1 MMILFNHKEQ
11 VIRYVRNDVTRVLE
25 HKQVLT
31 DENYVSDNLYA
42 EIEALDDEVLAQ
54 LEYVAIPVEDMTYQY
69 HYFWVQKHETRGNIT
84 SIQGVQSGIEALRK
98 TPVKDFRPHERN
110 AKYAIDQV
118 LDGTNWRAGYVAD
131 TGKRSTTV
139 YYVSVFDALKKF
151 CSVWQLEMQFFV
163 EVTNGRIGARYIDFK
178 QRLGKRRGA
187 RVVYGHNALEIV
199 KEEERTELYTALIG
213 RGKGEEVSSEEENKS
228 GQAGYGRKINFEEI
242 EWSVANGD
250 PVDKPA
256 GQLYVEIPQAT
267 ERYGVRGTD
276 GQMKPKIGFV
286 EFQDEEDKH
295 ELIKLTYAELQRL
308 SRPQVLFKTS
318 SVYVEGQIGDVIRV
332 VRPDRQIDYET
343 RIFEITWDRLIA
355 RAVDIKL
362 GDQMN
367 ESANKRESRILSSA
381 VDTIRESVGHAISQQ
396 LDSIVSANGF
406 NSNYYMAEDPRE
418 KGHVPKINDLWF
430 KPDPDSEGDYIMYV
444 WNGEFW
450 EELIRTNNNERV
462 KQLVQEMEE
471 YWRKADEAFEKQ
483 KAESERRLEEFNQ
496 SLEQF
501 RQSLDENDVEADRK
515 VNEFR
520 KQLERDQQERE
531 RIREENQAKINEFE
545 RKLAEEE
552 AKAQQRQ
559 QATEEALK
567 QFRKQLENDT
577 SEKIRQANQ
586 EKVEEFERLLA
597 ESQQEVERIREANN
611 AKLEEFRKQFEQ
623 KQSETQQ
630 IHERNDQKMSEF
642 ERHLNDFEAQLNS
655 FDAEALEGL
664 DKRISEALDKADIS
678 QKINERVRNII
689 NDAGFGNALKD
700 IEDKLE
706 QTSQTAR
713 VNAEIIGGDGKTR
726 YNKNRTD
733 TTNATIQLE
742 TGYVEIGSNGPD
754 GWPTDES
761 GRLKE
766 LTISFEAE
774 CIPRGSSTVTVRLS
788 TPLWY
793 GAAIEMRPDS
803 QYYPQ
808 ADKKA
813 TAQATELFAVY
824 NGQYTL
830 NVDSPWFAEPTI
842 QRVTVDSDKT
852 VTVNPRL
859 KDIADGNL
867 EAAFHGE
874 WNENAEVI
882 LDGGS

>member
-31 DENYVSDNLYA
+31 DERYVSDNLYA
-42 EIEALDDEVLAQ
+42 EIEALDDDVLAQ
-54 LEYVAIPVEDMTYQY
+54 LEYVAIPVENMDYQY

-98 TPVKDFRPHERN
+98 TPVRDFRPHERE
-110 AKYAIDQV
+110 ARYAIDHV

-131 TGKRSTTV
+131 TGRRSANV
-139 YYVSVFDALKKF
+139 YFVSVFDALKKF

-178 QRLGKRRGA
+178 HRLGKRRGA

-228 GQAGYGRKINFEEI
+228 GQAGYGRKINFEEV
-242 EWSVANGD
+242 EWSVSNGD

-286 EFQDEEDKH
+286 DFQDEEDKH
-295 ELIKLTYAELQRL
+295 ELIKLTYAELERL

-318 SVYVEGQIGDVIRV
+318 SVYLEGQIGDVIRV

-343 RIFEITWDRLIA
+343 RIFEITWDRLMA

-381 VDTIRESVGHAISQQ
+381 VDSVRENIGSAIEKQVDSVI
-396 LDSIVSANGF
+396 SANGF
-406 NSNYYMAEDPRE
+406 NSNFFMSEDPRD

-430 KPDPDSEGDYIMYV
+430 KPDPDSEGDHIMYR

-450 EELIRTNNNERV
+450 EELVRTNDGERV
-462 KQLVQEMEE
+462 ERLVKEMED

-483 KAESERRLEEFNQ
+483 KTESERRLEEFNQ

-501 RQSLDENDVEADRK
+501 RQSLDENDRQAERK
-515 VNEFR
+515 VNEYR

-531 RIREENQAKINEFE
+531 RIREENQ
-545 RKLAEEE
+545 
-552 AKAQQRQ
+552 
-559 QATEEALK
+559 
-567 QFRKQLENDT
+567 
-577 SEKIRQANQ
+577 S
-586 EKVEEFERLLA
+586 
-597 ESQQEVERIREANN
+597 
-611 AKLEEFRKQFEQ
+611 
-623 KQSETQQ
+623 
-630 IHERNDQKMSEF
+630 KMDEF
-642 ERHLNDFEAQLNS
+642 ERHLSDFEQQLKS
-655 FDAEALEGL
+655 FDAGMLEGM
-664 DKRISEALDKADIS
+664 DQRIAEALDNADIS

-689 NDAGFGNALKD
+689 NDAGFGNALQD

-733 TTNATIQLE
+733 TTNTTIQLE

-830 NVDSPWFAEPTI
+830 AVDSPWFTEPTT
-842 QRVTVDSDKT
+842 QQVTVDGNKT
-852 VTVNPRL
+852 VTVNPQL
-859 KDIADGNL
+859 KTIADGNL
-867 EAAFHGE
+867 EAEFYGE
-874 WNENAEVI
+874 WSENADI
-882 LDGGS
+882 IFDGGS

>member
-25 HKQVLT
+25 HKQTLT
-31 DENYVSDNLYA
+31 DERYVSDNLYA
-42 EIEALDDEVLAQ
+42 EIEALDDDVLAQ
-54 LEYVAIPVEDMTYQY
+54 LEYVAIPVENMDYQY

-98 TPVKDFRPHERN
+98 TPVRDFRPHERE
-110 AKYAIDQV
+110 ARYAIDHV

-131 TGKRSTTV
+131 TGRRSTNV
-139 YYVSVFDALKKF
+139 YFVSVFDALKKF

-178 QRLGKRRGA
+178 HRLGKRRGA

-213 RGKGEEVSSEEENKS
+213 RGKGEEVSSEEENES
-228 GQAGYGRKINFEEI
+228 GQAGYGRKINFEEV
-242 EWSVANGD
+242 EWSVSNGD

-267 ERYGVRGTD
+267 ERYGVRGVD

-286 EFQDEEDKH
+286 DFQDEEDKH
-295 ELIKLTYAELQRL
+295 ELIKLTYAELERL

-318 SVYVEGQIGDVIRV
+318 SVYLEGQIGDVIRV

-343 RIFEITWDRLIA
+343 RIFEITWDRLMA

-381 VDTIRESVGHAISQQ
+381 VDSVRENIGSAIEKQVDSVI
-396 LDSIVSANGF
+396 SANGF
-406 NSNYYMAEDPRE
+406 NSNFYMAEDPRD

-430 KPDPDSEGDYIMYV
+430 KPDPDSEGDHIMYR
-444 WNGEFW
+444 WNGGFW
-450 EELIRTNNNERV
+450 EELVRTNDGERV
-462 KQLVQEMEE
+462 ERLVKEMEE

-483 KAESERRLEEFNQ
+483 QAESERRLEEFNQ

-501 RQSLDENDVEADRK
+501 RQSLDENDREADRK

-531 RIREENQAKINEFE
+531 RIREENQEKINEFE
-545 RKLAEEE
+545 RHLS
-552 AKAQQRQ
+552 
-559 QATEEALK
+559 
-567 QFRKQLENDT
+567 D
-577 SEKIRQANQ
+577 
-586 EKVEEFERLLA
+586 
-597 ESQQEVERIREANN
+597 
-611 AKLEEFRKQFEQ
+611 FEQ
-623 KQSETQQ
+623 
-630 IHERNDQKMSEF
+630 
-642 ERHLNDFEAQLNS
+642 QLKS
-655 FDAEALEGL
+655 FDAGMLEGL
-664 DKRISEALDKADIS
+664 DQRIAEALDNADIS
-678 QKINERVRNII
+678 QKINERVSNII
-689 NDAGFGNALKD
+689 NDAGFGNALQN

-754 GWPTDES
+754 GWPVDES

-774 CIPRGSSTVTVRLS
+774 CIPRGSSTVTVQLS

-830 NVDSPWFAEPTI
+830 AVDSPWFTEPST
-842 QRVTVDSDKT
+842 QRVTIDSDKA
-852 VTVNPRL
+852 VTVSPRL
-859 KDIADGNL
+859 KTIADGNL
-867 EAAFHGE
+867 EADFHGE
-874 WNENAEVI
+874 WSENADI
-882 LDGGS
+882 IFDGGS

>member
-31 DENYVSDNLYA
+31 DERYVSDNLYA
-42 EIEALDDEVLAQ
+42 EVEALDDDVLTQ

-98 TPVKDFRPHERN
+98 TPVRDFRPHERE
-110 AKYAIDQV
+110 ARYAIDHV

-131 TGKRSTTV
+131 TGRRSTNV
-139 YYVSVFDALKKF
+139 YFVSVFDALKKF

-178 QRLGKRRGA
+178 HRLGKRRGA

-213 RGKGEEVSSEEENKS
+213 RGKGEEVSSEEENES
-228 GQAGYGRKINFEEI
+228 GQAGYGRKINFEEV

-286 EFQDEEDKH
+286 DFQDEEDKH
-295 ELIKLTYAELQRL
+295 ELIKLTYAELERL

-318 SVYVEGQIGDVIRV
+318 SVYLEGQIGDVIRV

-343 RIFEITWDRLIA
+343 RIFEITWDRLMA

-381 VDTIRESVGHAISQQ
+381 IDSVRENIGSAIEKQVDSVI
-396 LDSIVSANGF
+396 SANGF
-406 NSNYYMAEDPRE
+406 NSNFYMAEDPRD

-430 KPDPDSEGDYIMYV
+430 KPDPDSEGDHIMYR

-450 EELIRTNNNERV
+450 EELVRTNDGERV
-462 KQLVQEMEE
+462 ERLVKEMEE

-483 KAESERRLEEFNQ
+483 QAENERRLEEFHQ

-501 RQSLDENDVEADRK
+501 RQSLDENDRQAERK
-515 VNEFR
+515 VNDFR

-531 RIREENQAKINEFE
+531 RIREDNQ
-545 RKLAEEE
+545 
-552 AKAQQRQ
+552 
-559 QATEEALK
+559 
-567 QFRKQLENDT
+567 
-577 SEKIRQANQ
+577 S
-586 EKVEEFERLLA
+586 
-597 ESQQEVERIREANN
+597 
-611 AKLEEFRKQFEQ
+611 
-623 KQSETQQ
+623 
-630 IHERNDQKMSEF
+630 KMDEF
-642 ERHLNDFEAQLNS
+642 ERHLSDFEQQLKS
-655 FDAEALEGL
+655 FDAGMLEGL
-664 DKRISEALDKADIS
+664 DQRIAEALDNADIS

-689 NDAGFGNALKD
+689 NDAGFGNALQD

-774 CIPRGSSTVTVRLS
+774 CIPRGASTVTVRLS

-813 TAQATELFAVY
+813 SAQSTELFAVY

-830 NVDSPWFAEPTI
+830 NVDSPWFTEPTT
-842 QRVTVDSDKT
+842 QRVTIDSNKT
-852 VTVNPRL
+852 VTVNPQL
-859 KDIADGNL
+859 KTIADGNL
-867 EAAFHGE
+867 EAEFYGE
-874 WNENAEVI
+874 WNENPDI
-882 LDGGS
+882 IFDGGS

>member
-25 HKQVLT
+25 HKQALT
-31 DENYVSDNLYA
+31 DERYVSDNLYA
-42 EIEALDDEVLAQ
+42 EIEALDDDVLAQ
-54 LEYVAIPVEDMTYQY
+54 LEYVAIPVEGMKYQY

-98 TPVKDFRPHERN
+98 TPVRDFRPHERE
-110 AKYAIDQV
+110 ARYAIDYV

-131 TGKRSTTV
+131 TGRRSTTV
-139 YYVSVFDALKKF
+139 YFVSVFDALKKF

-163 EVTNGRIGARYIDFK
+163 EVTNGQIGARYIDFK
-178 QRLGKRRGA
+178 HRLGKRRGA

-228 GQAGYGRKINFEEI
+228 GQAGYGRKINFEEV
-242 EWSVANGD
+242 EWSIANGD

-267 ERYGVRGTD
+267 ERYGVRGVD
-276 GQMKPKIGFV
+276 GEMKPKIGFV
-286 EFQDEEDKH
+286 DFQDEEDKH
-295 ELIKLTYAELQRL
+295 ELIKLTYAELERL

-318 SVYVEGQIGDVIRV
+318 SVYLEGQIGDVIRV

-343 RIFEITWDRLIA
+343 RIFEITWDRLMA

-381 VDTIRESVGHAISQQ
+381 IDSVRENIGSAIEKQVDSVI
-396 LDSIVSANGF
+396 SANGF
-406 NSNYYMAEDPRE
+406 NSNFYMAEDPRD

-430 KPDPDSEGDYIMYV
+430 KPDPDSEGDHIMYR

-450 EELIRTNNNERV
+450 EELVRTNDGERV
-462 KQLVQEMEE
+462 ERLVKEMEE

-483 KAESERRLEEFNQ
+483 QAENERRLEEFHQ

-501 RQSLDENDVEADRK
+501 RQSLDENDRQAERK
-515 VNEFR
+515 VNDFR

-531 RIREENQAKINEFE
+531 RIREDNQ
-545 RKLAEEE
+545 
-552 AKAQQRQ
+552 
-559 QATEEALK
+559 
-567 QFRKQLENDT
+567 
-577 SEKIRQANQ
+577 S
-586 EKVEEFERLLA
+586 
-597 ESQQEVERIREANN
+597 
-611 AKLEEFRKQFEQ
+611 
-623 KQSETQQ
+623 
-630 IHERNDQKMSEF
+630 KMDEF
-642 ERHLNDFEAQLNS
+642 ERHLSDFEQQLKS
-655 FDAEALEGL
+655 FDAGMLEGL
-664 DKRISEALDKADIS
+664 DQRIAEALDNADIS

-689 NDAGFGNALKD
+689 NDAGFGNALQD

-774 CIPRGSSTVTVRLS
+774 CIPRGASTVTVRLS

-813 TAQATELFAVY
+813 SAQSTELFAVY

-830 NVDSPWFAEPTI
+830 NVDSPWFTEPTT
-842 QRVTVDSDKT
+842 QRVTIDSNKT
-852 VTVNPRL
+852 VTVNPQL
-859 KDIADGNL
+859 KTIADGNL
-867 EAAFHGE
+867 EAEFYGE
-874 WNENAEVI
+874 WNENPDI
-882 LDGGS
+882 IFDGGS

>member
-11 VIRYVRNDVTRVLE
+11 VIRYVRNEVTRVLE
-25 HKQVLT
+25 HKQALT
-31 DENYVSDNLYA
+31 DERYVSDNLYA

-54 LEYVAIPVEDMTYQY
+54 LEYVAIPVEGMTYQY

-98 TPVKDFRPHERN
+98 TPVRDFRPHERE
-110 AKYAIDQV
+110 ARYAIDHV

-131 TGKRSTTV
+131 TGRRSTNV
-139 YYVSVFDALKKF
+139 YFVSVFDALKKF

-163 EVTNGRIGARYIDFK
+163 EVTNGRIGARFIDFK
-178 QRLGKRRGA
+178 HRLGKRRGA

-213 RGKGEEVSSEEENKS
+213 RGKGEEVSSEEENES
-228 GQAGYGRKINFEEI
+228 GQAGYGRKINFEEV
-242 EWSVANGD
+242 EWSVSNGD

-267 ERYGVRGTD
+267 ERYGVRGVD

-286 EFQDEEDKH
+286 DFQDEEDKH
-295 ELIKLTYAELQRL
+295 ELIKLTYAELERL

-318 SVYVEGQIGDVIRV
+318 SVYLEGQIGDVIRV

-343 RIFEITWDRLIA
+343 RIFEITWDRLMA

-367 ESANKRESRILSSA
+367 ESANKRESRITGQA
-381 VDTIRESVGHAISQQ
+381 VDAIREEVGEAIKKEVEAV
-396 LDSIVSANGF
+396 VSANGA
-406 NSNYYMAEDPRE
+406 NTNYYMAEDPRD
-418 KGHVPKINDLWF
+418 KGYVPKINDLWF
-430 KPDPDSEGDYIMYV
+430 KPDPDSEGDHIMYR

-450 EELIRTNNNERV
+450 EELVRTNDSERV
-462 KQLVQEMEE
+462 ERLVKEMEE

-483 KAESERRLEEFNQ
+483 QAENERRLEEFNQ

-531 RIREENQAKINEFE
+531 QIREENQSKINEFE
-545 RKLAEEE
+545 RKLANSDASIEQIRE
-552 AKAQQRQ
+552 KN
-559 QATEEALK
+559 K
-567 QFRKQLENDT
+567 ENLDDFQKKL
-577 SEKIRQANQ
+577 SEQSD
-586 EKVEEFERLLA
+586 ER
-597 ESQQEVERIREANN
+597 ERIRE
-611 AKLEEFRKQFEQ
+611 Q
-623 KQSETQQ
+623 
-630 IHERNDQKMSEF
+630 NDQKMDEF
-642 ERHLNDFEAQLNS
+642 EKHLSDFEQQLKS

-664 DKRISEALDKADIS
+664 DKRIAEALDNADIS

-689 NDAGFGNALKD
+689 NNAGFGNALKD

-830 NVDSPWFAEPTI
+830 AVDSPWFAEQAT
-842 QRVTVDSDKT
+842 QRVTVDSNKT
-852 VTVNPRL
+852 VTVSPQL
-859 KDIADGNL
+859 KTIADGNL
-867 EAAFHGE
+867 EAEFYGE

>member
-25 HKQVLT
+25 HKQALT
-31 DENYVSDNLYA
+31 DERYVSDNLYA
-42 EIEALDDEVLAQ
+42 EIEALDDDVLAQ
-54 LEYVAIPVEDMTYQY
+54 LEYVAIPVENMNYQY

-98 TPVKDFRPHERN
+98 TPVKDFRPHERE
-110 AKYAIDQV
+110 ARYAIDHV

-131 TGKRSTTV
+131 TGIRSTNV
-139 YYVSVFDALKKF
+139 YFVSVFDALKKF

-178 QRLGKRRGA
+178 HRLGKRRGA

-213 RGKGEEVSSEEENKS
+213 RGKGEEVSSEEENVS
-228 GQAGYGRKINFEEI
+228 GQAGYGRKINFEEV

-286 EFQDEEDKH
+286 DFQDEEDKH
-295 ELIKLTYAELQRL
+295 ELIKLTYAELERL

-318 SVYVEGQIGDVIRV
+318 SVYLEGQIGDVIRV

-343 RIFEITWDRLIA
+343 RIFEITWDRLMA

-381 VDTIRESVGHAISQQ
+381 VDSVRENIGSAIEKQVDSVI
-396 LDSIVSANGF
+396 SANGF
-406 NSNYYMAEDPRE
+406 NSNFYMAEDPRD

-430 KPDPDSEGDYIMYV
+430 KPDPDSEGDHIMYR

-450 EELIRTNNNERV
+450 EELVRTNDGERV
-462 KQLVQEMEE
+462 ERLVKEMEE

-483 KAESERRLEEFNQ
+483 QAENERKIEEFNQ

-501 RQSLDENDVEADRK
+501 QQSLDENDREAERK

-531 RIREENQAKINEFE
+531 RIREENQ
-545 RKLAEEE
+545 
-552 AKAQQRQ
+552 
-559 QATEEALK
+559 
-567 QFRKQLENDT
+567 
-577 SEKIRQANQ
+577 S
-586 EKVEEFERLLA
+586 
-597 ESQQEVERIREANN
+597 
-611 AKLEEFRKQFEQ
+611 
-623 KQSETQQ
+623 
-630 IHERNDQKMSEF
+630 KMGEF
-642 ERHLNDFEAQLNS
+642 ERHLSDFEQQLKS
-655 FDAEALEGL
+655 FDAGMLEGL
-664 DKRISEALDKADIS
+664 DQRISEALDNADIS
-678 QKINERVRNII
+678 QKINERVRSII
-689 NDAGFGNALKD
+689 NDAGFGNALQD

-742 TGYVEIGSNGPD
+742 TGYVDIGSNGPD
-754 GWPTDES
+754 GWPVDES
-761 GRLKE
+761 GQLKE

-813 TAQATELFAVY
+813 TAQATELFSVY

-830 NVDSPWFAEPTI
+830 AVNSPWFAEPTT
-842 QRVTVDSDKT
+842 QRVTIDSNKT
-852 VTVNPRL
+852 VTVSPQL
-859 KDIADGNL
+859 KTIADGNL
-867 EAAFHGE
+867 EADFHGE
-874 WNENAEVI
+874 WSENADI
-882 LDGGS
+882 IFDGGS

>member
-25 HKQVLT
+25 HKQALT
-31 DENYVSDNLYA
+31 DERYVSDNLYA
-42 EIEALDDEVLAQ
+42 EIEALDDDVLAQ
-54 LEYVAIPVEDMTYQY
+54 LEYVAIPVEGMTYQY

-98 TPVKDFRPHERN
+98 TPVRDFRPHERE
-110 AKYAIDQV
+110 ARYAIDHV

-131 TGKRSTTV
+131 TGRRSTNV
-139 YYVSVFDALKKF
+139 YFVSVFDSLKKF

-178 QRLGKRRGA
+178 HRLGKRRGT

-228 GQAGYGRKINFEEI
+228 GQAGYGRKINFEEV

-286 EFQDEEDKH
+286 DFQDEEDKH
-295 ELIKLTYAELQRL
+295 ELIKLTYAELERL

-318 SVYVEGQIGDVIRV
+318 SVYLEGQIGDVIRV

-343 RIFEITWDRLIA
+343 RIFEITWDRLMA

-381 VDTIRESVGHAISQQ
+381 VDSVRENIGSAIEKQVDSVI
-396 LDSIVSANGF
+396 SANGF
-406 NSNYYMAEDPRE
+406 NSNFFMSEDPRD

-430 KPDPDSEGDYIMYV
+430 KPDPDSEGDHIMYR
-444 WNGEFW
+444 WSGEFW
-450 EELIRTNNNERV
+450 EELVRTNDGERV
-462 KQLVQEMEE
+462 ERLVKEMEE

-483 KAESERRLEEFNQ
+483 QAESERRLEEFNQ

-501 RQSLDENDVEADRK
+501 RQSLDENDREADRK

-531 RIREENQAKINEFE
+531 RIREENQ
-545 RKLAEEE
+545 
-552 AKAQQRQ
+552 
-559 QATEEALK
+559 
-567 QFRKQLENDT
+567 
-577 SEKIRQANQ
+577 S
-586 EKVEEFERLLA
+586 
-597 ESQQEVERIREANN
+597 
-611 AKLEEFRKQFEQ
+611 
-623 KQSETQQ
+623 
-630 IHERNDQKMSEF
+630 KMDEF
-642 ERHLNDFEAQLNS
+642 ERHLSDFEQQLKS
-655 FDAEALEGL
+655 FDAGMLEGL
-664 DKRISEALDKADIS
+664 DQRISEALDNADIS

-689 NDAGFGNALKD
+689 SDAGFGNALQD

-733 TTNATIQLE
+733 TTNTTIQLE

-754 GWPTDES
+754 GWPVDES

-808 ADKKA
+808 VDKKA

-830 NVDSPWFAEPTI
+830 AVDSPWFAEPTT
-842 QRVTVDSDKT
+842 QRVTIDRDKT
-852 VTVNPRL
+852 VIVSPQL
-859 KDIADGNL
+859 KTIADGNL
-867 EAAFHGE
+867 EAEFYGE
-874 WNENAEVI
+874 WNENPEVI

>member
-25 HKQVLT
+25 HKQALT
-31 DENYVSDNLYA
+31 DERYVSDNLYA
-42 EIEALDDEVLAQ
+42 EIEALDDDVLAQ
-54 LEYVAIPVEDMTYQY
+54 LEYVAIPVDGMTYQY

-98 TPVKDFRPHERN
+98 TPVRDFRPHERE
-110 AKYAIDQV
+110 ARYAIDHV

-131 TGKRSTTV
+131 TGRRSTNV
-139 YYVSVFDALKKF
+139 YFVSVFDSLKKF

-178 QRLGKRRGA
+178 HRLGKRRGT

-228 GQAGYGRKINFEEI
+228 GQAGYGRKINFEEV

-286 EFQDEEDKH
+286 DFQDEEDKH
-295 ELIKLTYAELQRL
+295 ELIKLTYAELERL

-318 SVYVEGQIGDVIRV
+318 SVYLEGQIGDVIRV

-343 RIFEITWDRLIA
+343 RIFEITWDRLMA

-381 VDTIRESVGHAISQQ
+381 VDSVRENIGSAIEKQVDSVI
-396 LDSIVSANGF
+396 SANGF
-406 NSNYYMAEDPRE
+406 NSNFFMSEDPRD

-430 KPDPDSEGDYIMYV
+430 KPDPDSEGDHIMYR
-444 WNGEFW
+444 WSGEFW
-450 EELIRTNNNERV
+450 EELVRTNDGERV
-462 KQLVQEMEE
+462 ERLVKEMEE

-483 KAESERRLEEFNQ
+483 QAESERRLEEFNQ

-501 RQSLDENDVEADRK
+501 RQSLDENDREADRK

-531 RIREENQAKINEFE
+531 RIREENQ
-545 RKLAEEE
+545 
-552 AKAQQRQ
+552 
-559 QATEEALK
+559 
-567 QFRKQLENDT
+567 
-577 SEKIRQANQ
+577 S
-586 EKVEEFERLLA
+586 
-597 ESQQEVERIREANN
+597 
-611 AKLEEFRKQFEQ
+611 
-623 KQSETQQ
+623 
-630 IHERNDQKMSEF
+630 KMDEF
-642 ERHLNDFEAQLNS
+642 ERHLSDFEQQLKS
-655 FDAEALEGL
+655 FDAGMLEGL
-664 DKRISEALDKADIS
+664 DQRISEALDNADIS

-689 NDAGFGNALKD
+689 SDAGFGNALQD

-733 TTNATIQLE
+733 TTNTTIQLE

-754 GWPTDES
+754 GWPVDES

-808 ADKKA
+808 VDKKA

-830 NVDSPWFAEPTI
+830 AVDSPWFAEPTT
-842 QRVTVDSDKT
+842 QRVTIDRDKT
-852 VTVNPRL
+852 VIVSPQL
-859 KDIADGNL
+859 KTIADGNL
-867 EAAFHGE
+867 EAEFYGE
-874 WNENAEVI
+874 WNENPEVI

>member
-31 DENYVSDNLYA
+31 DERYVSDNLYA

-98 TPVKDFRPHERN
+98 TPVRDFRPHERE
-110 AKYAIDQV
+110 ARYAIDHV

-131 TGKRSTTV
+131 TGRRSTNV
-139 YYVSVFDALKKF
+139 YFVSVFDALKKF

-178 QRLGKRRGA
+178 HRLGKRRGA

-213 RGKGEEVSSEEENKS
+213 RGKGEEVSSEEENTS
-228 GQAGYGRKINFEEI
+228 GQAGYGRKINFEEV
-242 EWSVANGD
+242 EWSVSNGD

-286 EFQDEEDKH
+286 DFQDEEDKH
-295 ELIKLTYAELQRL
+295 ELIKLTYAELERL

-318 SVYVEGQIGDVIRV
+318 SVYLEGQIGDVIRV

-343 RIFEITWDRLIA
+343 RIFEITWDRLMA

-381 VDTIRESVGHAISQQ
+381 VDSVRENVGSAIEKQVDSVI
-396 LDSIVSANGF
+396 SANGF
-406 NSNYYMAEDPRE
+406 NSNFFMSEDPRD

-430 KPDPDSEGDYIMYV
+430 KPDPDSEGDHIMYR

-450 EELIRTNNNERV
+450 EELVRTNDGERV
-462 KQLVQEMEE
+462 ERLVKEMEE

-483 KAESERRLEEFNQ
+483 QAESERKLEEFNQ

-501 RQSLDENDVEADRK
+501 RQSLDENDREAERK
-515 VNEFR
+515 VNEYR

-531 RIREENQAKINEFE
+531 RIREENQ
-545 RKLAEEE
+545 
-552 AKAQQRQ
+552 
-559 QATEEALK
+559 
-567 QFRKQLENDT
+567 
-577 SEKIRQANQ
+577 S
-586 EKVEEFERLLA
+586 
-597 ESQQEVERIREANN
+597 
-611 AKLEEFRKQFEQ
+611 
-623 KQSETQQ
+623 
-630 IHERNDQKMSEF
+630 KMDEF
-642 ERHLNDFEAQLNS
+642 ERHLSNFEQQLKS
-655 FDAEALEGL
+655 FDAGMLEGL
-664 DKRISEALDKADIS
+664 DQRIAEALDNADIS

-689 NDAGFGNALKD
+689 NDAGFGNALQD

-803 QYYPQ
+803 EYYPQ

-813 TAQATELFAVY
+813 TAQSTELFAVY

-830 NVDSPWFAEPTI
+830 NVDSPWFTEPTT
-842 QRVTVDSDKT
+842 QRVTIDSNKT
-852 VTVNPRL
+852 VTVNPQL
-859 KDIADGNL
+859 KTIADGNL
-867 EAAFHGE
+867 EADFYGE
-874 WNENAEVI
+874 WSENAGI
-882 LDGGS
+882 IFDGGS

>member
-25 HKQVLT
+25 HKQALT
-31 DENYVSDNLYA
+31 DERYVSDNLYA

-54 LEYVAIPVEDMTYQY
+54 LEYVAIPVENMDYQY

-98 TPVKDFRPHERN
+98 TPVRDFRPHERE
-110 AKYAIDQV
+110 ARYAIDHV

-131 TGKRSTTV
+131 TGRRSTNV
-139 YYVSVFDALKKF
+139 YFVSVFDALKKF

-178 QRLGKRRGA
+178 HRLGKRRGA

-213 RGKGEEVSSEEENKS
+213 RGKGEEVSSEDENES
-228 GQAGYGRKINFEEI
+228 GQAGYGRKINFEEV
-242 EWSVANGD
+242 EWSVSNGD

-286 EFQDEEDKH
+286 DFQDEEDKH
-295 ELIKLTYAELQRL
+295 ELIKLTYAELERL

-318 SVYVEGQIGDVIRV
+318 SVYLEGQIGDVIRV

-343 RIFEITWDRLIA
+343 RIFEITWDRLMA

-381 VDTIRESVGHAISQQ
+381 VDSVRENIGSAIEKQVDSVI
-396 LDSIVSANGF
+396 SANGF
-406 NSNYYMAEDPRE
+406 NSNFYMAEDPRD

-430 KPDPDSEGDYIMYV
+430 KPDPDSEGDHIMYR

-450 EELIRTNNNERV
+450 EELVRTNDGERV
-462 KQLVQEMEE
+462 ERLVKEMEE

-483 KAESERRLEEFNQ
+483 QAENERKLEEFNQ

-531 RIREENQAKINEFE
+531 RIREENQ
-545 RKLAEEE
+545 
-552 AKAQQRQ
+552 
-559 QATEEALK
+559 
-567 QFRKQLENDT
+567 
-577 SEKIRQANQ
+577 S
-586 EKVEEFERLLA
+586 
-597 ESQQEVERIREANN
+597 
-611 AKLEEFRKQFEQ
+611 
-623 KQSETQQ
+623 
-630 IHERNDQKMSEF
+630 KMDEF
-642 ERHLNDFEAQLNS
+642 ERHLSDFEQQLKS
-655 FDAEALEGL
+655 FDAGMLEGL
-664 DKRISEALDKADIS
+664 DQRIAEALDNADIS
-678 QKINERVRNII
+678 QKINERVRSII
-689 NDAGFGNALKD
+689 NDAGFGNALQD

-726 YNKNRTD
+726 YNKNRTG

-830 NVDSPWFAEPTI
+830 AVDSPWFTEPTT
-842 QRVTVDSDKT
+842 QRVTIDSNKT
-852 VTVNPRL
+852 VTVNPQL
-859 KDIADGNL
+859 KTIADGNL
-867 EAAFHGE
+867 EAEFYGE
-874 WNENAEVI
+874 WSENADI
-882 LDGGS
+882 IFDGGS

>member
-1 MMILFNHKEQ
+1 MMIFFNHKEQ

-31 DENYVSDNLYA
+31 DERYVSDNLYA

-54 LEYVAIPVEDMTYQY
+54 LEYVAIPVENMDYQY

-98 TPVKDFRPHERN
+98 TPVRDFRPHERE
-110 AKYAIDQV
+110 ARYAIDHV

-131 TGKRSTTV
+131 TGRRSTTV
-139 YYVSVFDALKKF
+139 YFVSVFDALKKF

-178 QRLGKRRGA
+178 HRLGKRRGA

-213 RGKGEEVSSEEENKS
+213 RGKGEEVSSEEENES
-228 GQAGYGRKINFEEI
+228 GQAGYGRKINFEEV
-242 EWSVANGD
+242 EWSVSNGD

-286 EFQDEEDKH
+286 DFQDEEDKH
-295 ELIKLTYAELQRL
+295 ELIKLTYAELERL

-318 SVYVEGQIGDVIRV
+318 SVYLEGQIGDVIRV

-343 RIFEITWDRLIA
+343 RIFEITWDRLMA

-381 VDTIRESVGHAISQQ
+381 VDSVRENIGSAIEKQVDSVI
-396 LDSIVSANGF
+396 SANGF
-406 NSNYYMAEDPRE
+406 NSNFYMAEDPRD

-430 KPDPDSEGDYIMYV
+430 KPDPDSEGDHIMYR

-450 EELIRTNNNERV
+450 EELVRTNDGERV
-462 KQLVQEMEE
+462 ERLVKEMEE

-483 KAESERRLEEFNQ
+483 QAENERRLEEFHQ

-501 RQSLDENDVEADRK
+501 RQSLDENDRQAERK
-515 VNEFR
+515 VNDFR

-531 RIREENQAKINEFE
+531 RIREENQ
-545 RKLAEEE
+545 
-552 AKAQQRQ
+552 
-559 QATEEALK
+559 
-567 QFRKQLENDT
+567 
-577 SEKIRQANQ
+577 S
-586 EKVEEFERLLA
+586 
-597 ESQQEVERIREANN
+597 
-611 AKLEEFRKQFEQ
+611 
-623 KQSETQQ
+623 
-630 IHERNDQKMSEF
+630 KMDEF
-642 ERHLNDFEAQLNS
+642 ERHLSDFEQQLKS
-655 FDAEALEGL
+655 FDAGMLEGL
-664 DKRISEALDKADIS
+664 DQRISEALDNADIS

-689 NDAGFGNALKD
+689 NDAGFGNALQD

-742 TGYVEIGSNGPD
+742 TGYVEVGSNGPD

-830 NVDSPWFAEPTI
+830 SVDSPWFTEPTT
-842 QRVTVDSDKT
+842 QQVTVDSNKT
-852 VTVNPRL
+852 VTVSPRL
-859 KDIADGNL
+859 KTIADGNL
-867 EAAFHGE
+867 EAEFYGE
-874 WNENAEVI
+874 WSENADI
-882 LDGGS
+882 IFDGGS

>member
-25 HKQVLT
+25 HKQALT
-31 DENYVSDNLYA
+31 DERYVSDNLYA
-42 EIEALDDEVLAQ
+42 EIEALDDDVLAQ
-54 LEYVAIPVEDMTYQY
+54 LEYVAIPVEGMTYQY

-98 TPVKDFRPHERN
+98 TPVRDFRPHERE
-110 AKYAIDQV
+110 ARYAIDHV

-131 TGKRSTTV
+131 TGRRSTNV
-139 YYVSVFDALKKF
+139 YFVSVFDALKKF

-178 QRLGKRRGA
+178 HRLGKRRGA

-213 RGKGEEVSSEEENKS
+213 RGKGEEVSSEDENES
-228 GQAGYGRKINFEEI
+228 GQAGYGRKINFEEV
-242 EWSVANGD
+242 EWSVSNGD

-286 EFQDEEDKH
+286 DFQDEEDKH
-295 ELIKLTYAELQRL
+295 ELIKLTYAELERL

-318 SVYVEGQIGDVIRV
+318 SVYLEGQIGDVIRV

-343 RIFEITWDRLIA
+343 RIFEITWDRLMA

-381 VDTIRESVGHAISQQ
+381 VDSVREEVGSAIEKQVDSVI
-396 LDSIVSANGF
+396 SANGF
-406 NSNYYMAEDPRE
+406 NSNFYMAEDPRD

-430 KPDPDSEGDYIMYV
+430 KPDPDSEGDHIMYR

-450 EELIRTNNNERV
+450 EELVRTNDGERV
-462 KQLVQEMEE
+462 ERLVKEMEE

-483 KAESERRLEEFNQ
+483 QAENERRLEEFHQ

-501 RQSLDENDVEADRK
+501 RQSLDENDRQAERK
-515 VNEFR
+515 VNDFR

-531 RIREENQAKINEFE
+531 RIREENQ
-545 RKLAEEE
+545 
-552 AKAQQRQ
+552 
-559 QATEEALK
+559 
-567 QFRKQLENDT
+567 
-577 SEKIRQANQ
+577 S
-586 EKVEEFERLLA
+586 
-597 ESQQEVERIREANN
+597 
-611 AKLEEFRKQFEQ
+611 
-623 KQSETQQ
+623 
-630 IHERNDQKMSEF
+630 KMDEF
-642 ERHLNDFEAQLNS
+642 ERHLSDFEQQLKS
-655 FDAEALEGL
+655 FDAGMLEGL
-664 DKRISEALDKADIS
+664 DQRISEALDNADIS

-689 NDAGFGNALKD
+689 NDAGFGNALQD

-742 TGYVEIGSNGPD
+742 TGYVEVGSNGPD

-830 NVDSPWFAEPTI
+830 AVNSPWFTEPTT
-842 QRVTVDSDKT
+842 QRVTIDSNKT
-852 VTVNPRL
+852 VTVNPQL
-859 KDIADGNL
+859 KTIADGNL
-867 EAAFHGE
+867 EAEFYGE
-874 WNENAEVI
+874 WSENADI
-882 LDGGS
+882 IFDGGS

>member
-25 HKQVLT
+25 HKQALT
-31 DENYVSDNLYA
+31 DERYVSDNLYA
-42 EIEALDDEVLAQ
+42 EVDALDDEVLAQ
-54 LEYVAIPVEDMTYQY
+54 LEYVAIPVENMDYQY

-98 TPVKDFRPHERN
+98 TPVRDFRPHERE
-110 AKYAIDQV
+110 ARYAIDYV

-131 TGKRSTTV
+131 TGRRSTNV
-139 YYVSVFDALKKF
+139 YFVSVFDALKKF

-178 QRLGKRRGA
+178 HRLGKRRGA

-213 RGKGEEVSSEEENKS
+213 RGKGEEVSSEEENAS
-228 GQAGYGRKINFEEI
+228 GQAGYGRKINFEEV
-242 EWSVANGD
+242 EWSIANGN

-286 EFQDEEDKH
+286 DFQDEEDKH
-295 ELIKLTYAELQRL
+295 ELIKLTYAELERL

-318 SVYVEGQIGDVIRV
+318 SVYLEGQIGDVIRV

-343 RIFEITWDRLIA
+343 RIFEITWDRLMA

-381 VDTIRESVGHAISQQ
+381 VDSVRENIGSAIEKQVDSVI
-396 LDSIVSANGF
+396 SANGF
-406 NSNYYMAEDPRE
+406 NSNYYMAEDPRD

-430 KPDPDSEGDYIMYV
+430 KPDPDSEGDHIMYR

-450 EELIRTNNNERV
+450 EELVRTNDGERV
-462 KQLVQEMEE
+462 ERLVKEMEE

-483 KAESERRLEEFNQ
+483 QAENERKLEEFHQ

-501 RQSLDENDVEADRK
+501 RQSLDENDKEAERK
-515 VNEFR
+515 VNEYR

-531 RIREENQAKINEFE
+531 RIREENQEKINEFE
-545 RKLAEEE
+545 RHLS
-552 AKAQQRQ
+552 
-559 QATEEALK
+559 
-567 QFRKQLENDT
+567 D
-577 SEKIRQANQ
+577 
-586 EKVEEFERLLA
+586 
-597 ESQQEVERIREANN
+597 
-611 AKLEEFRKQFEQ
+611 FEQ
-623 KQSETQQ
+623 
-630 IHERNDQKMSEF
+630 
-642 ERHLNDFEAQLNS
+642 QLKS
-655 FDAEALEGL
+655 FDAGMLEGL
-664 DKRISEALDKADIS
+664 DQRIAEALDNADIS

-689 NDAGFGNALKD
+689 NDAGFGSALQD

-726 YNKNRTD
+726 YNKNRTG

-742 TGYVEIGSNGPD
+742 TGYVEIGSNGSD

-830 NVDSPWFAEPTI
+830 NVDSPWFAEPSM
-842 QRVTVDSDKT
+842 QRVTIDGNKT
-852 VTVNPRL
+852 VTVSPQL
-859 KDIADGNL
+859 KTITDGNL
-867 EAAFHGE
+867 EADFHGE
-874 WNENAEVI
+874 WSADAEI
-882 LDGGS
+882 IFDGGS

>member
-25 HKQVLT
+25 HKQALT
-31 DENYVSDNLYA
+31 DERYVSDNLYA

-54 LEYVAIPVEDMTYQY
+54 LEYVAIPVEDMAYQY

-98 TPVKDFRPHERN
+98 TPVKDFRPHERE
-110 AKYAIDQV
+110 ARYAIDHV
-118 LDGTNWRAGYVAD
+118 LDGTNWRAGYVAN
-131 TGKRSTTV
+131 TGRRSTNV
-139 YYVSVFDALKKF
+139 YFVSVFDALKKF

-163 EVTNGRIGARYIDFK
+163 EVTNGQIGARFIDFK
-178 QRLGKRRGA
+178 HRLGKRRGA

-228 GQAGYGRKINFEEI
+228 GQAGYGRKINFEEV

-276 GQMKPKIGFV
+276 GRMKPKIGFV
-286 EFQDEEDKH
+286 DFQDEEDKH
-295 ELIKLTYAELQRL
+295 ELIKLTYAELERL

-318 SVYVEGQIGDVIRV
+318 SVYLEGQIGDVIRV

-343 RIFEITWDRLIA
+343 RIFEITWDRLMA

-381 VDTIRESVGHAISQQ
+381 VDSVRENIGSAIEKQVDSVI
-396 LDSIVSANGF
+396 SANGF
-406 NSNYYMAEDPRE
+406 NSNFYMAEDPRD

-430 KPDPDSEGDYIMYV
+430 KPDPDSEGDHIMYR

-450 EELIRTNNNERV
+450 EELVRTNDGERV
-462 KQLVQEMEE
+462 ERLVKEMEE

-483 KAESERRLEEFNQ
+483 QAENERKLEEFNQ

-501 RQSLDENDVEADRK
+501 RQSLDENDREAERK

-531 RIREENQAKINEFE
+531 RIREENQ
-545 RKLAEEE
+545 
-552 AKAQQRQ
+552 
-559 QATEEALK
+559 
-567 QFRKQLENDT
+567 
-577 SEKIRQANQ
+577 S
-586 EKVEEFERLLA
+586 
-597 ESQQEVERIREANN
+597 
-611 AKLEEFRKQFEQ
+611 
-623 KQSETQQ
+623 
-630 IHERNDQKMSEF
+630 KMDEF
-642 ERHLNDFEAQLNS
+642 ERHLSDFEQQLKS
-655 FDAEALEGL
+655 FDAGMLEGL
-664 DKRISEALDKADIS
+664 DQRIAEALDNADIS

-689 NDAGFGNALKD
+689 NDAGFGNALQD

-733 TTNATIQLE
+733 TTNTTIQLE

-754 GWPTDES
+754 GWPVDES
-761 GRLKE
+761 GQLKE

-830 NVDSPWFAEPTI
+830 AVDSPWFTEPTT
-842 QRVTVDSDKT
+842 QRVTIDSNKT
-852 VTVNPRL
+852 VTVNPQL
-859 KDIADGNL
+859 KTIADGNL
-867 EAAFHGE
+867 EAEFYGE
-874 WNENAEVI
+874 WSENAEI
-882 LDGGS
+882 IFDGGS

>member
-25 HKQVLT
+25 HKQALT
-31 DENYVSDNLYA
+31 DERYVSDNLYA
-42 EIEALDDEVLAQ
+42 EIEALDDEILAQ
-54 LEYVAIPVEDMTYQY
+54 LEYVAIPVKNMDYQY

-98 TPVKDFRPHERN
+98 TPVRDFRPHERE
-110 AKYAIDQV
+110 ARYAIDHV

-131 TGKRSTTV
+131 TGRRSTNV
-139 YYVSVFDALKKF
+139 YFVSVFDALKKF

-163 EVTNGRIGARYIDFK
+163 EVTNGRIGARFIDFK
-178 QRLGKRRGA
+178 HRLGKRRGA

-213 RGKGEEVSSEEENKS
+213 RGKGEEVSSEEENES
-228 GQAGYGRKINFEEI
+228 GQAGYGRKINFEEV
-242 EWSVANGD
+242 EWSISNGD

-267 ERYGVRGTD
+267 ERYGVRGVD

-286 EFQDEEDKH
+286 DFQDEEDKH
-295 ELIKLTYAELQRL
+295 ELIKLTYAELERL

-318 SVYVEGQIGDVIRV
+318 SVYLEGQIGDVIRV

-343 RIFEITWDRLIA
+343 RIFEITWDRLMA

-381 VDTIRESVGHAISQQ
+381 VDSVREEVGSAIEKQVDSVI
-396 LDSIVSANGF
+396 SANGF
-406 NSNYYMAEDPRE
+406 NSNFYMSEDPRD

-430 KPDPDSEGDYIMYV
+430 KPDPDSEGDHIMYR
-444 WNGEFW
+444 WDGEFW
-450 EELIRTNNNERV
+450 EELVRTNDGERV
-462 KQLVQEMEE
+462 ERLVKEMEE

-483 KAESERRLEEFNQ
+483 QAENERKMEEFNQ

-501 RQSLDENDVEADRK
+501 RQSLDENDREAERK

-520 KQLERDQQERE
+520 KQLERDQQERQ
-531 RIREENQAKINEFE
+531 RIREENQ
-545 RKLAEEE
+545 
-552 AKAQQRQ
+552 
-559 QATEEALK
+559 
-567 QFRKQLENDT
+567 
-577 SEKIRQANQ
+577 S
-586 EKVEEFERLLA
+586 
-597 ESQQEVERIREANN
+597 
-611 AKLEEFRKQFEQ
+611 
-623 KQSETQQ
+623 
-630 IHERNDQKMSEF
+630 KMGEF
-642 ERHLNDFEAQLNS
+642 ERHLSDFEQQLKS
-655 FDAEALEGL
+655 FDAGMLEGL
-664 DKRISEALDKADIS
+664 DQRIAEALDNADIS

-689 NDAGFGNALKD
+689 NDAGFGNALQD

-742 TGYVEIGSNGPD
+742 TGYAEIGSNGPD

-830 NVDSPWFAEPTI
+830 AVDSPWFTEPTT
-842 QRVTVDSDKT
+842 QRVTIDSDKT
-852 VTVNPRL
+852 VTVSPRL
-859 KDIADGNL
+859 KTIADGNL
-867 EAAFHGE
+867 EADFHGE
-874 WNENAEVI
+874 WNENAEI
-882 LDGGS
+882 IFDGGS

>member
-25 HKQVLT
+25 HKQALT
-31 DENYVSDNLYA
+31 DERYVSDNLYA

-54 LEYVAIPVEDMTYQY
+54 LEYVAIPVEGMTYQY
-69 HYFWVQKHETRGNIT
+69 HYFWVQKYETRGNIT

-98 TPVKDFRPHERN
+98 TPVRDFRPHERE
-110 AKYAIDQV
+110 ARYAIDHV

-131 TGKRSTTV
+131 TGRRSTNV
-139 YYVSVFDALKKF
+139 YFVSVFDALKKF

-178 QRLGKRRGA
+178 YRLGKRRGA

-228 GQAGYGRKINFEEI
+228 GQAGYGRKINFEEV

-276 GQMKPKIGFV
+276 GRMKPKIGFV
-286 EFQDEEDKH
+286 DFQDEEDKH
-295 ELIKLTYAELQRL
+295 ELIKLTYAELERL

-318 SVYVEGQIGDVIRV
+318 SVYLEGQIGDVIRV

-343 RIFEITWDRLIA
+343 RIFEITWDRLMA

-381 VDTIRESVGHAISQQ
+381 VDNVREEVGSAIEKQVDSVI
-396 LDSIVSANGF
+396 SANGF
-406 NSNYYMAEDPRE
+406 NSNFYMAEDPRD

-430 KPDPDSEGDYIMYV
+430 KPDPDSEGDHIMYR

-450 EELIRTNNNERV
+450 EELVRTNDGERV
-462 KQLVQEMEE
+462 ERLVKEMEE

-501 RQSLDENDVEADRK
+501 RQSLDENDREAERK

-531 RIREENQAKINEFE
+531 RIREENQ
-545 RKLAEEE
+545 
-552 AKAQQRQ
+552 
-559 QATEEALK
+559 
-567 QFRKQLENDT
+567 
-577 SEKIRQANQ
+577 S
-586 EKVEEFERLLA
+586 
-597 ESQQEVERIREANN
+597 
-611 AKLEEFRKQFEQ
+611 
-623 KQSETQQ
+623 
-630 IHERNDQKMSEF
+630 KMDEF
-642 ERHLNDFEAQLNS
+642 ERHLSDFEQQLKS
-655 FDAEALEGL
+655 FDAGMLEGL
-664 DKRISEALDKADIS
+664 DQRIAEALDNADIS

-689 NDAGFGNALKD
+689 NDAGFGNALQD

-726 YNKNRTD
+726 YNKNRTG

-830 NVDSPWFAEPTI
+830 NVDSPWFAEPSM
-842 QRVTVDSDKT
+842 QRVTIDGNKT
-852 VTVNPRL
+852 VTVSPQL
-859 KDIADGNL
+859 KTITDGNL
-867 EAAFHGE
+867 EANFHGE
-874 WNENAEVI
+874 WSADAEI
-882 LDGGS
+882 IFDGGS

>member
-11 VIRYVRNDVTRVLE
+11 VIRYVRNEVTRVLE

-31 DENYVSDNLYA
+31 DERYVSDNLYA
-42 EIEALDDEVLAQ
+42 EIEALDDDVLAQ
-54 LEYVAIPVEDMTYQY
+54 LEYVAIPVENMDYQY

-98 TPVKDFRPHERN
+98 TPVRDFRPHERE
-110 AKYAIDQV
+110 ARYAIDHV

-131 TGKRSTTV
+131 TGRRSTNV
-139 YYVSVFDALKKF
+139 YFVSVFDALKKF

-163 EVTNGRIGARYIDFK
+163 EVTNGQIGARYIDFK
-178 QRLGKRRGA
+178 HRLGKRRGA

-213 RGKGEEVSSEEENKS
+213 RGKGEEVSSEEENES
-228 GQAGYGRKINFEEI
+228 GQAGYGRKINFEEV
-242 EWSVANGD
+242 EWSISNGD

-286 EFQDEEDKH
+286 DFQDEEDKH
-295 ELIKLTYAELQRL
+295 ELIKLTYAELERL

-318 SVYVEGQIGDVIRV
+318 SVYLEGQIGDVIRV

-343 RIFEITWDRLIA
+343 RIFEITWDRLMA
-355 RAVDIKL
+355 QAVDIKL

-381 VDTIRESVGHAISQQ
+381 VDSVRENIGSAIEKQVDSVI
-396 LDSIVSANGF
+396 SANGF
-406 NSNYYMAEDPRE
+406 NSNFFMSEDPRD

-430 KPDPDSEGDYIMYV
+430 KPDPDSEGDHIMYR

-450 EELIRTNNNERV
+450 EELVRTNDGERV
-462 KQLVQEMEE
+462 ERLVKEMEE

-501 RQSLDENDVEADRK
+501 RQSLDENDRQAERK

-531 RIREENQAKINEFE
+531 RIREENQ
-545 RKLAEEE
+545 
-552 AKAQQRQ
+552 
-559 QATEEALK
+559 
-567 QFRKQLENDT
+567 
-577 SEKIRQANQ
+577 S
-586 EKVEEFERLLA
+586 
-597 ESQQEVERIREANN
+597 
-611 AKLEEFRKQFEQ
+611 
-623 KQSETQQ
+623 
-630 IHERNDQKMSEF
+630 KMGEF
-642 ERHLNDFEAQLNS
+642 ERHLSDFEQQLKS
-655 FDAEALEGL
+655 FDAGMLEGL
-664 DKRISEALDKADIS
+664 DQRISEALDNADIS
-678 QKINERVRNII
+678 QKINERVRSII
-689 NDAGFGNALKD
+689 SDAGFGNALQD

-830 NVDSPWFAEPTI
+830 AVDSPWFTEPTT
-842 QRVTVDSDKT
+842 QRVTIDSDKT
-852 VTVNPRL
+852 VTVSPRL
-859 KDIADGNL
+859 KTIADGNL
-867 EAAFHGE
+867 EADFHGE
-874 WNENAEVI
+874 WSADADI
-882 LDGGS
+882 IFDGGS

>member
-11 VIRYVRNDVTRVLE
+11 VIRYVRNEVTRVLE
-25 HKQVLT
+25 HKQALT
-31 DENYVSDNLYA
+31 DERYVSDNLYA
-42 EIEALDDEVLAQ
+42 EVEALDDDVLAQ

-98 TPVKDFRPHERN
+98 TPVRDFRPHERE
-110 AKYAIDQV
+110 ARYAIDHV

-131 TGKRSTTV
+131 TGRRSTNV
-139 YYVSVFDALKKF
+139 YFVSVFDALKKF

-178 QRLGKRRGA
+178 HRLGKRRGA

-213 RGKGEEVSSEEENKS
+213 RGKGEEVSSEEENVS
-228 GQAGYGRKINFEEI
+228 GQAGYGRKINFEEV

-295 ELIKLTYAELQRL
+295 ELIKLTYAELERL

-318 SVYVEGQIGDVIRV
+318 SVYLEGQIGDVIRV

-343 RIFEITWDRLIA
+343 RIFEITWDRLMA

-381 VDTIRESVGHAISQQ
+381 VDSVRENIGSAIEKQVDSVI
-396 LDSIVSANGF
+396 SANGF
-406 NSNYYMAEDPRE
+406 NSNFYMAEDPRD

-430 KPDPDSEGDYIMYV
+430 KPDPDSEGDHIMYR

-450 EELIRTNNNERV
+450 EELVRTNDGERV
-462 KQLVQEMEE
+462 ERLVKEMEA

-483 KAESERRLEEFNQ
+483 QAENERRLEEFNQ

-501 RQSLDENDVEADRK
+501 RQSLDENDREADRK

-531 RIREENQAKINEFE
+531 RIREENQ
-545 RKLAEEE
+545 
-552 AKAQQRQ
+552 
-559 QATEEALK
+559 
-567 QFRKQLENDT
+567 
-577 SEKIRQANQ
+577 S
-586 EKVEEFERLLA
+586 
-597 ESQQEVERIREANN
+597 
-611 AKLEEFRKQFEQ
+611 
-623 KQSETQQ
+623 
-630 IHERNDQKMSEF
+630 KMDEF
-642 ERHLNDFEAQLNS
+642 ERHLSDFEQQLKS
-655 FDAEALEGL
+655 FDAGMLEGL
-664 DKRISEALDKADIS
+664 DQRIAEALDNADIS

-689 NDAGFGNALKD
+689 NDAGFGNALQD

-830 NVDSPWFAEPTI
+830 AVDSPWFTERAT

-852 VTVNPRL
+852 VTVSPQL
-859 KDIADGNL
+859 KTIADGNL
-867 EAAFHGE
+867 EADFHGE
-874 WNENAEVI
+874 WSADAEI
-882 LDGGS
+882 IFDGGS

>member
-178 QRLGKRRGA
+178 HRLGKRRGA

-213 RGKGEEVSSEEENKS
+213 RGKGEEVSSEEENAS

-242 EWSVANGD
+242 EWSRANGD

-295 ELIKLTYAELQRL
+295 ELIKLTYAELERL

-318 SVYVEGQIGDVIRV
+318 SVYIEGQIGDVIRV

-343 RIFEITWDRLIA
+343 RIFEITWDRLMA

-362 GDQMN
+362 GDQIN

-381 VDTIRESVGHAISQQ
+381 VDTIRENVGHAISQQ

-406 NSNYYMAEDPRE
+406 NSNYYMAEDPRD

-520 KQLERDQQERE
+520 KQLERDQQERD
-531 RIREENQAKINEFE
+531 RIREENQ
-545 RKLAEEE
+545 
-552 AKAQQRQ
+552 
-559 QATEEALK
+559 
-567 QFRKQLENDT
+567 
-577 SEKIRQANQ
+577 S
-586 EKVEEFERLLA
+586 
-597 ESQQEVERIREANN
+597 
-611 AKLEEFRKQFEQ
+611 
-623 KQSETQQ
+623 
-630 IHERNDQKMSEF
+630 KMDEF
-642 ERHLNDFEAQLNS
+642 ERHLSEFEAQLKS

-664 DKRISEALDKADIS
+664 DKRIAEALDKADIS

-689 NDAGFGNALKD
+689 NDAGFGNALQD

-830 NVDSPWFAEPTI
+830 AVNSPWFTDPTT
-842 QRVTVDSDKT
+842 QRVTIDGNKT
-852 VTVNPRL
+852 VTVSPQL
-859 KDIADGNL
+859 KTIADGNL
-867 EAAFHGE
+867 EAEFYGE
-874 WNENAEVI
+874 WSENPEVI

>member
-1 MMILFNHKEQ
+1 MMIFFNHKEQ

-25 HKQVLT
+25 HKQALT
-31 DENYVSDNLYA
+31 DERYVSDNLYA
-42 EIEALDDEVLAQ
+42 EVEALDDDVLAQ
-54 LEYVAIPVEDMTYQY
+54 LEYVAIPVENMNYQY

-98 TPVKDFRPHERN
+98 TPVRDFRPHERE
-110 AKYAIDQV
+110 ARYAIDHV

-131 TGKRSTTV
+131 TGRRSTNV
-139 YYVSVFDALKKF
+139 YFVSVFDALKKF

-178 QRLGKRRGA
+178 HRLGKRRGA

-213 RGKGEEVSSEEENKS
+213 RGKGEEVSSEEENAS
-228 GQAGYGRKINFEEI
+228 GQAGYGRKINFEEV
-242 EWSVANGD
+242 EWSVSNGD

-286 EFQDEEDKH
+286 DFQDEEDKH
-295 ELIKLTYAELQRL
+295 ELIKLTYAELERL

-318 SVYVEGQIGDVIRV
+318 SVYLEGQIGDVIRV

-343 RIFEITWDRLIA
+343 RIFEITWDRLMA

-381 VDTIRESVGHAISQQ
+381 VDSVRENIGSAIEKQVDSVI
-396 LDSIVSANGF
+396 SANGF
-406 NSNYYMAEDPRE
+406 NSNFYMAEDPRD
-418 KGHVPKINDLWF
+418 KGRVPKINDLWF
-430 KPDPDSEGDYIMYV
+430 KPDPDSEGDHILYR

-450 EELIRTNNNERV
+450 EELVRTNDGKQVERLV
-462 KQLVQEMEE
+462 KEMEE

-483 KAESERRLEEFNQ
+483 QAENERRLEEFNQ

-520 KQLERDQQERE
+520 KQLERDQQERD
-531 RIREENQAKINEFE
+531 RIREENQ
-545 RKLAEEE
+545 
-552 AKAQQRQ
+552 
-559 QATEEALK
+559 
-567 QFRKQLENDT
+567 
-577 SEKIRQANQ
+577 S
-586 EKVEEFERLLA
+586 
-597 ESQQEVERIREANN
+597 
-611 AKLEEFRKQFEQ
+611 
-623 KQSETQQ
+623 
-630 IHERNDQKMSEF
+630 KMDEF
-642 ERHLNDFEAQLNS
+642 ERHLSDFEQQLKS

-664 DKRISEALDKADIS
+664 DKRISEALDNADIS
-678 QKINERVRNII
+678 QKISERVRNII
-689 NDAGFGNALKD
+689 NDAGFGNALQD

-742 TGYVEIGSNGPD
+742 TGYVDIGSNGPD

-774 CIPRGSSTVTVRLS
+774 CIPRGASTVTVRLS

-830 NVDSPWFAEPTI
+830 AVDSPWFTEPST
-842 QRVTVDSDKT
+842 QRVTIDSNKT
-852 VTVNPRL
+852 VTVSPQL
-859 KDIADGNL
+859 KTIADGNL
-867 EAAFHGE
+867 EADFHGE
-874 WNENAEVI
+874 WSADAEI
-882 LDGGS
+882 IFDGGS